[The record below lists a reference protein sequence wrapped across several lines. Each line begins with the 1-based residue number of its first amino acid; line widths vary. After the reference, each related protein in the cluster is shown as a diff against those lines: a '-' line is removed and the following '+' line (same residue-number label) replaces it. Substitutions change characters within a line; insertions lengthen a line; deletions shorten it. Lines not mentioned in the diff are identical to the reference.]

1 MIDGVRVNW
10 EDEKSQKIINDFHV
24 KMVDP
29 ETFIKL
35 KREDWNTPLFL
46 FNLNYYALIK
56 DYKHKYKNIESLDK
70 DIANYIKSNGD
81 FKRQYEDYIQK
92 ISHKTQEAR
101 QSVSNIV
108 CQYNQVAALLSNV
121 EKSESF
127 IKEIEGLYINN
138 ETRKVYQ
145 TVFDE
150 ELKVANRFRTVS
162 LFIYGFWELLHLYPF
177 AYFCFIHI

>member
-1 MIDGVRVNW
+1 SLLKYFKDEMIDGVRVNW

-46 FNLNYYALIK
+46 FNLNYYALIT
-56 DYKHKYKNIESLDK
+56 DYIHNYKNIESLDK

-81 FKRQYEDYIQK
+81 FKRQYEVYIQK

-127 IKEIEGLYINN
+127 IIEIEGLYINN

-145 TVFDE
+145 TVFD
-150 ELKVANRFRTVS
+150 
-162 LFIYGFWELLHLYPF
+162 
-177 AYFCFIHI
+177 